1 MKKKSIRFSL
11 NRLVILSIVSLGIVI
26 LTVSI
31 PIIYRAIVSETE
43 EGLKN
48 LAHALLEQC
57 NVTGEGDYSIEG
69 DVLCKGGVA
78 FGEDNCIVDNVK
90 EVSGID
96 ATIFW
101 EDTRMLTT
109 IRSEDGERAL
119 GTKATEGVAEKVL
132 KGEEYFSSYAWVND
146 AYYYGYYVPLKN
158 ADDTVIGMVFVGKSR
173 ERVFDTIFHVVCTV
187 ILGVFIVTIVTVA
200 ITLRYTKGM
209 VNSLSKTREFL
220 EKVARGDLEC
230 QIDSA
235 LLERQDEIG
244 EMGKFA
250 QMLQNSIVSLI
261 GTDPLT
267 GLYNRRSC
275 NEVLETAIRE
285 YREYGKQ
292 FSVVIGDIDNFK
304 NLNDT
309 YGHLTGDQVL
319 IEVSR
324 VFQKHMKGKGSAF
337 RWGGEEFLLVYKEEN
352 AVGMLEEL
360 LEEIR
365 GTSIHY
371 EEQMI
376 QVTMT
381 FGVSVCQ
388 GEDTAEILIKQADDR
403 LYYGK
408 THGKNQ
414 VVFQDKE

>member
-1 MKKKSIRFSL
+1 MKKRSIRFSL
-11 NRLVILSIVSLGIVI
+11 NRLVILSMVSLGIVI

-31 PIIYRAIVSETE
+31 PVIYKAIVSETE

-57 NVTGEGDYSIEG
+57 NVTGEGDYSLKG
-69 DVLCKGGVA
+69 DVLCKGGVI
-78 FGEDNCIVDNVK
+78 FEGDSGIVDNVK

-109 IRSEDGERAL
+109 IRSEDGERAI
-119 GTKATEGVAEKVL
+119 A
-132 KGEEYFSSYAWVND
+132 
-146 AYYYGYYVPLKN
+146 
-158 ADDTVIGMVFVGKSR
+158 
-173 ERVFDTIFHVVCTV
+173 
-187 ILGVFIVTIVTVA
+187 
-200 ITLRYTKGM
+200 LRYTKGM
-209 VNSLSKTREFL
+209 VDSLSKTREFL

-235 LLERQDEIG
+235 LLERRDEIG

-261 GTDPLT
+261 GTDSLT

-275 NEVLETAIRE
+275 NEVLETAIHE

-304 NLNDT
+304 NFNDT
-309 YGHLTGDQVL
+309 YGHLTGDKVLKQVSQ
-319 IEVSR
+319 I
-324 VFQKHMKGKGSAF
+324 FQKHMKGKGSAF

-352 AVGMLEEL
+352 PVGMVEKV

-365 GTSIHY
+365 NTPIHY

>member
-1 MKKKSIRFSL
+1 MKKRSIRFSL
-11 NRLVILSIVSLGIVI
+11 NRLVILSMVSLGIVI

-31 PIIYRAIVSETE
+31 PVIYKAIVSETE

-57 NVTGEGDYSIEG
+57 NVTGEGDYSLKG
-69 DVLCKGGVA
+69 DVLCKGGVI
-78 FGEDNCIVDNVK
+78 FEGDSGIVDNVK

-109 IRSEDGERAL
+109 IRSEDGERAI

-132 KGEEYFSSYAWVND
+132 NGEEYFSNYVWVNN

-158 ADDTVIGMVFVGKSR
+158 ADDTVVGMVFVGKSR
-173 ERVFDTIFHVVCTV
+173 ERVFNTIFHVICTV
-187 ILGVFIVTIVTVA
+187 IAGVFVVTLATVA
-200 ITLRYTKGM
+200 IALRYTKGM
-209 VNSLSKTREFL
+209 VDSLSKTREFL

-235 LLERQDEIG
+235 LLERRDEIG

-261 GTDPLT
+261 GTDSLT

-275 NEVLETAIRE
+275 NEVLETAIHE
-285 YREYGKQ
+285 YRENGKT
-292 FSVVIGDIDNFK
+292 FSIVIGDIDNFK
-304 NLNDT
+304 NFNDT
-309 YGHLTGDQVL
+309 YGHLTGDKVLKQVSQ
-319 IEVSR
+319 I
-324 VFQKHMKGKGSAF
+324 FQKYMKGKGSAF

-352 AVGMLEEL
+352 PVGMVEKV

-365 GTSIHY
+365 NTPIHY